1 MPDKELASRLKSA
14 RESAGLPLI
23 EAAKRLGYANY
34 QTLSSIENAEREVK
48 ASELVKLA
56 KVYFCNIQDLLDPG
70 KGQTGIP
77 FFMEKS
83 PGNRGPAKGNRK

>member
-34 QTLSSIENAEREVK
+34 QTLSSIENAERKVK
-48 ASELVKLA
+48 ASELVNLA
-56 KVYFCNIQDLLDPG
+56 RVYFCNIQDLLNQGMVRQEFSFSCRTRPA
-70 KGQTGIP
+70 TGDL
-77 FFMEKS
+77 
-83 PGNRGPAKGNRK
+83 